1 MDKNIL
7 LFTIKSKTLKISR
20 LLKLLCILPIILISC
35 KQKESAEIVI
45 DNQALQKENEKLA
58 TRIKILKQEL
68 ETQKS
73 KLKDLQQELATDNY
87 SKYVKTCL
95 SLNCRYDSEPDE
107 VKLISRSEKEIS
119 RHILKKFQVQKVKG
133 VKEEIKK
140 LTKDPYLKNAS
151 LGIAVFSMKNG
162 KLLFG
167 HNPRKLLVPASNMK
181 LVTTAAA
188 FNLLKPEST
197 FRTSLKY
204 SGKIENGVLKGNI
217 YIEGGGDPTLGAE
230 RPGIDDHLKT
240 AKKWTNAITKL
251 GIKKIEGSIIG
262 DSSFYNDY
270 PTAPKLEWEDLGEA
284 YGAPVS
290 ALNFHEN
297 YAVATLN
304 VPAKTDRYLSVFKIT
319 PTVPGIKLFCDI
331 RTVKSFKPTWIQVY
345 GAHNS
350 YIRRIDGRIAA
361 KGMNRIKVSFS
372 IPHIPLY
379 TAQFLKQK
387 LEKNGIE
394 VSGKSSY
401 ISPDS
406 KQLQKTDKTLF
417 HTIKSPPL
425 QNIIHWTNYRS
436 LNLYADSLVKI
447 MGKRLGK
454 NGSLK
459 EGSRVIMEYWKK
471 RGIPENQL
479 MMIDGSGLSR
489 INLVSPSA
497 LASILYKI
505 RKSKYFK
512 TFYDSLLVAGKSGS
526 VWMLGDHKET
536 KNNMRIKQGYIYKVR
551 SFSGYVKTRQDEMLG
566 FSIIVNNY
574 LYGSIKMKTV
584 LYPFL
589 WSLSELD

>member
-1 MDKNIL
+1 
-7 LFTIKSKTLKISR
+7 
-20 LLKLLCILPIILISC
+20 
-35 KQKESAEIVI
+35 
-45 DNQALQKENEKLA
+45 LQKQNKKLA
-58 TRIKILKQEL
+58 TRIKTLEQKLETEKSKFQEL
-68 ETQKS
+68 QK
-73 KLKDLQQELATDNY
+73 ELTVDNY

-95 SLNCRYDSEPDE
+95 SLNCRYDSEPGDI
-107 VKLISRSEKEIS
+107 KLISRSEKEIS
-119 RHILKKFQVQKVKG
+119 RYILKKYQIQKIKS

-188 FNLLKPEST
+188 FNLLQPNFT
-197 FRTSLKY
+197 FATHLKY
-204 SGKIENGVLKGNI
+204 SGKIEDGVLRGNI
-217 YIEGGGDPTLGAE
+217 YIEGGGDPTLGSE

-240 AKKWTNAITKL
+240 TTKWIVAIKKL

-270 PTAPKLEWEDLGEA
+270 STGPKLEWEDLGEA
-284 YGAPVS
+284 YGVAVS

-297 YAVATLN
+297 FAVATLN
-304 VPAKTDRYLSVFKIT
+304 VPAKIDRYLSVYKIA
-319 PTVPGIKLFCDI
+319 PPVPDIKLFCDI

-350 YIRRIDGRIAA
+350 YIRRIDGRIAI
-361 KGMNRIKVSFS
+361 KGMKKIKVSFS
-372 IPHIPLY
+372 IPRIPLY

-387 LEKNGIE
+387 LEKAGIE
-394 VSGKSSY
+394 VSGKSNY
-401 ISPDS
+401 ISPVS
-406 KQLQKTDKTLF
+406 TQLDQTDKTLF
-417 HTIKSPPL
+417 HTIKSPSL
-425 QNIIHWTNYRS
+425 KKIIHWTNYRS

-447 MGKRLGK
+447 IGKKLGKR
-454 NGSLK
+454 GSLK
-459 EGSRVIMEYWKK
+459 EGSRVIMEYWRK
-471 RGIPENQL
+471 RKIPENQL
-479 MMIDGSGLSR
+479 MMVDGSGLSR
-489 INLVSPSA
+489 INLVSPFA

-505 RKSKYFK
+505 KKSKYFQR
-512 TFYDSLLVAGKSGS
+512 FYDSLLVAGKSSS
-526 VWMLGDHKET
+526 VWILGDHPET
-536 KNNMRIKQGYIYKVR
+536 KNNMRVKQGYIYKVR
-551 SFSGYVKTRQDEMLG
+551 SFSGYVKTRKDELLG